1 MSFRKLVCLKN
12 FKLKLCMDPLVTPV
26 QQPIRRIPY
35 HTKEKVS
42 SELKRLLELDIIEK
56 KHEPSCTSKTSCT
69 STKIQ

>member
-1 MSFRKLVCLKN
+1 
-12 FKLKLCMDPLVTPV
+12 MDPLVTPV

-42 SELKRLLELDIIEK
+42 SELKRFLELDIIEK
-56 KHEPSCTSKTSCT
+56 KHEPSCTCKTSCT